1 MQLHCGSYNPNWSDF
16 CFGNRVSEVVFILP
30 IILTSKPSTLLGRD
44 FKTNVYRSGSK
55 CDPCITWNKTWL
67 YLQEKFINPT
77 PDVWETGHIKLGTTW
92 TTIYNW
98 SILYL
103 PFQCWLRKIQNAAQY
118 TVVTAHRMD
127 WDFNW
132 KLTFISNNLR
142 GYLGKSQSKKRYRS
156 WILYRVNFI

>member
-103 PFQCWLRKIQNAAQY
+103 PFQCWLRKIQNAARSI
-118 TVVTAHRMD
+118 HRSHRTPD
-127 WDFNW
+127 GLGFQL
-132 KLTFISNNLR
+132 KAYFYIKQSSGISR
-142 GYLGKSQSKKRYRS
+142 EKSK
-156 WILYRVNFI
+156 

>member
-1 MQLHCGSYNPNWSDF
+1 MVG
-16 CFGNRVSEVVFILP
+16 
-30 IILTSKPSTLLGRD
+30 LLFRKQGKWGG
-44 FKTNVYRSGSK
+44 FYFTHHFNKQAFNVTWQRFQNKCLQIRLKMRSMY
-55 CDPCITWNKTWL
+55 DIWDKTWL
-67 YLQEKFINPT
+67 YLQAKFINLI

-103 PFQCWLRKIQNAAQY
+103 PFQCWLRKIQNAALY

-142 GYLGKSQSKKRYRS
+142 GYLGKSQSKKRFRS